1 MRKKINYIVLFT
13 ILLIGILATSV
24 FAYSFTVSLTPS
36 ATTVAPGKELI
47 VTLKV
52 SNIDAGSQ
60 GISAVSGVLTYD
72 TSAFEAVTES
82 SIDELNG
89 WTVQFNTTS
98 GMITAYK
105 SSYVNS
111 EEEVLQITMKTLSG
125 NTVAGKSGTIKLDS
139 VVATNNETDISAKS
153 VSTSINISSESTNRV
168 TNRTRNN
175 VVNNT
180 TNNKVRNVVS
190 NNTVPPVVNN
200 TTPAP
205 QVENEVKEEI
215 PYTGTTDILLIG
227 VIGAIAIAIV
237 VYSKYKKVGKE

>member
-1 MRKKINYIVLFT
+1 
-13 ILLIGILATSV
+13 
-24 FAYSFTVSLTPS
+24 
-36 ATTVAPGKELI
+36 
-47 VTLKV
+47 
-52 SNIDAGSQ
+52 
-60 GISAVSGVLTYD
+60 
-72 TSAFEAVTES
+72 
-82 SIDELNG
+82 
-89 WTVQFNTTS
+89 
-98 GMITAYK
+98 
-105 SSYVNS
+105 
-111 EEEVLQITMKTLSG
+111 MKTLSG

-190 NNTVPPVVNN
+190 NNTVPSVVNN

-215 PYTGTTDILLIG
+215 PYTGTTDIVLIG